1 MKELLLTEAREE
13 DLGFLLGMWN
23 DPGVMRYAGYP
34 EGRCWSEA
42 DIQAWWDA
50 YLAER
55 RRSGED
61 ETQLILRTGDG
72 TAIGE
77 SHYGQVSE
85 GFEVGDWR
93 KPEGVRCF
101 MTDIKLAPQYW
112 GRGIGTQ
119 GMRMIVELIFAKTSC
134 ELLVVPPHK
143 DNPPAFRVYEK
154 AGFLLTGIEAWQGH
168 EMMELS
174 RERFKELYSG

>member
-1 MKELLLTEAREE
+1 MENLALTEAHEE
-13 DLGFLLGMWN
+13 DIAFLLDMWN
-23 DPGVMRYAGYP
+23 DPRVMRYAGYP
-34 EGRCWSEA
+34 QGRGWSEA
-42 DIQAWWDA
+42 DIQAWWQE

-55 RRSGED
+55 KKSGCD
-61 ETQLILRTGDG
+61 DTQLILRLEDG

-77 SHYGQVSE
+77 SHYGPVPD

-101 MTDIKLAPQYW
+101 MTDIKLAPRYW
-112 GRGIGTQ
+112 GQGIGTK

-134 ELLVVPPHK
+134 ELLVVPPHR

-168 EMMELS
+168 EMMELT